1 MKLSR
6 LLKQSAIRAGAMA
19 IVKLIGLVGRV
30 ILTRLVGAEGIGL
43 YQIAY
48 SFYGLL
54 LMISGGLP
62 TALAIITAKK
72 PWLGWHFF
80 KWISLF
86 LVLFGGLSS
95 MIVFWNSPA
104 ISNILGNPGLGYAL
118 RSLAPA
124 IFAAPLLGLLRGY
137 LQGLE
142 RFNIIALSELT
153 EQGSRIVFMLLI
165 VGHLLSHGIH
175 VAVGGG
181 VLAAFIGV
189 IVSFALLTIYV
200 SADQRKNPIAP
211 VAVSQ
216 LPFAWLLKASFVIS
230 LTRLLI
236 PASDFID
243 AILIPGRLMAAGYD
257 TSRATAMY
265 GVITGMAAIMAY
277 TPTLVTQALSH
288 TVTMRLASCWQRKLW
303 SEFRRLLALSLE
315 VSWLW
320 GLTAAIY
327 IYVYAR
333 ELSVFIFNT
342 PEAAE
347 PIQYLAALPVIVGFR
362 ELSTSVLWSQDIK
375 KVSFYGL
382 LTGIICSIVIQYVL
396 IGIPGWGYIGA
407 TLGIIAMEIVAS
419 LWNLYALKIRLAR
432 IMKLLP
438 SLALD
443 AVILLASMLLVII
456 VSGHSGADSS
466 RSLFGFLLETAL
478 FFSAAGVFLY
488 IRFKGK
494 LLAG

>member
-19 IVKLIGLVGRV
+19 AVKLIGLIGRV
-30 ILTRLVGAEGIGL
+30 VLTRLVGAEGIGL

-48 SFYGLL
+48 SLYGLL

-86 LVLFGGLSS
+86 LVLFGGILS

-104 ISNILGNPGLGYAL
+104 LSSMLGNPDLQYAL

-153 EQGSRIVFMLLI
+153 EQASRILFMLMI
-165 VGHLLSHGIH
+165 VGYLLPQGIH
-175 VAVGGG
+175 IAVGGG
-181 VLAAFIGV
+181 VLAAFISV
-189 IVSFALLTIYV
+189 LVSFTLLTFYV
-200 SADQRKNPIAP
+200 SADQRKNPAAP
-211 VAVSQ
+211 ISSSK
-216 LPFAWLLKASFVIS
+216 LPFAWLFKASLIIS

-257 TSRATAMY
+257 TSQATAIY

-288 TVTMRLASCWQRKLW
+288 TVTMRLASYSQQKLW
-303 SEFRRLLALSLE
+303 PNFRRLLSLSLE
-315 VSWLW
+315 AAWLW
-320 GLTAAIY
+320 GLSASIY
-327 IYVYAR
+327 IYVYAP
-333 ELSVFIFNT
+333 ELSIFIFNSS
-342 PEAAE
+342 EAAL
-347 PIQYLAALPVIVGFR
+347 PIRYLAPLPVIVGFR
-362 ELSTSVLWSQDIK
+362 ELSTSILWSQDIK
-375 KVSFYGL
+375 NITFIGL
-382 LTGIICSIVIQYVL
+382 FTGISCSFVIQYVL
-396 IGIPGWGYIGA
+396 IAIPGWGYIGA
-407 TLGIIAMEIVAS
+407 ALGILAMEMISAIF
-419 LWNLYALKIRLAR
+419 NLYALKLRLAR
-432 IMKLLP
+432 MLQLLP
-438 SLALD
+438 SLFID
-443 AVILLASMLLVII
+443 AFILIGSMFLVQFISQHWGSEFSSL
-456 VSGHSGADSS
+456 SG
-466 RSLFGFLLETAL
+466 FFMQTVL
-478 FFSAAGVFLY
+478 FFSAAGTFLY

-494 LLAG
+494 LSTR

>member
-1 MKLSR
+1 MKVSR

-19 IVKLIGLVGRV
+19 VVKLLGLVGRV
-30 ILTRLVGAEGIGL
+30 VLTRLVGAEGIGL

-48 SFYGLL
+48 SLYGLL

-86 LVLFGGLSS
+86 LVILGSILS
-95 MIVFWNSPA
+95 MVVFWNSPVIA
-104 ISNILGNPGLGYAL
+104 RALGNPGLQYAL

-153 EQGSRIVFMLLI
+153 EQGSRILFMLLI
-165 VGHLLSHGIH
+165 VGQLLSHGIH

-189 IVSFALLTIYV
+189 LVSFTLLTIYI
-200 SADQRKNPIAP
+200 SADQRKKTTAP
-211 VAVSQ
+211 VPLYK
-216 LPFAWLLKASFVIS
+216 LPFVWLLKTSFIIS

-265 GVITGMAAIMAY
+265 GIITGMAAIMAY

-288 TVTMRLASCWQRKLW
+288 TVTIRMASYWQRKLLP
-303 SEFRRLLALSLE
+303 EFHKLLSVTLE
-315 VSWLW
+315 AAWLW
-320 GLTAAIY
+320 GLSAAIY
-327 IYVYAR
+327 LYVYAP
-333 ELSVFIFNT
+333 ELSLFIFNT
-342 PEAAE
+342 TEAAR
-347 PIQYLAALPVIVGFR
+347 PIQYLAILPVVVGFR
-362 ELSTSVLWSQDIK
+362 ELSMSILWSQDIK
-375 KVSFYGL
+375 KATFFGL
-382 LTGIICSIVIQYVL
+382 FIGIICSIVIQYVV
-396 IGIPGWGYIGA
+396 IAIPGWGYVGA
-407 TLGIIAMEIVAS
+407 ALGILVMEIISS
-419 LWNLYALKIRLAR
+419 LWNLCALKISLVRMLKR
-432 IMKLLP
+432 LP
-438 SLALD
+438 SLLFD
-443 AVILLASMLLVII
+443 AIILIASMFLVSLL
-456 VSGHSGADSS
+456 SGG
-466 RSLFGFLLETAL
+466 RSDGSMSISEFLWKTAL
-478 FFSAAGVFLY
+478 FFSVVGVFLY
-488 IRFKGK
+488 TRFKGK
-494 LLAG
+494 LSTG

>member
-1 MKLSR
+1 MKVSR
-6 LLKQSAIRAGAMA
+6 LLKQSAIRAGAMS
-19 IVKLIGLVGRV
+19 IVKLLGLVGRV
-30 ILTRLVGAEGIGL
+30 VLTRLVGAEGIGL

-86 LVLFGGLSS
+86 LVVLGGFFS
-95 MIVFWNSPA
+95 MIVFWNSSV
-104 ISNILGNPGLGYAL
+104 ISNAMGNPDLQYAL

-153 EQGSRIVFMLLI
+153 EQGSRILFMLLI

-189 IVSFALLTIYV
+189 LVSFALLTIYI

-211 VAVSQ
+211 ISLST
-216 LPFAWLLKASFVIS
+216 LPFAWLFKASFIIS

-243 AILIPGRLMAAGYD
+243 AILIPGRLVAAGHD
-257 TSRATAMY
+257 TSQATAMY

-288 TVTMRLASCWQRKLW
+288 TVTIRLASYWQRKLV
-303 SEFRRLLALSLE
+303 FQFHKLLSL
-315 VSWLW
+315 SLKAAWLW
-320 GLTAAIY
+320 GLSAAVY
-327 IYVYAR
+327 LFVYAP

-342 PEAAE
+342 PEAAK
-347 PIQYLAALPVIVGFR
+347 PIQYLALLPVIVGFR
-362 ELSTSVLWSQDIK
+362 ELSTSILWSQDIK
-375 KVSFYGL
+375 KMTFFGL
-382 LTGIICSIVIQYVL
+382 LTGISCSVAIQYIVIA
-396 IGIPGWGYIGA
+396 IPGWGYIGA
-407 TLGIIAMEIVAS
+407 ALGILAMEIISS
-419 LWNLYALKIRLAR
+419 LWNLYAMKIRITQVL
-432 IMKLLP
+432 KLLP
-438 SLALD
+438 SLLFD
-443 AVILLASMLLVII
+443 AMILIGSMILVNIL
-456 VSGHSGADSS
+456 S
-466 RSLFGFLLETAL
+466 RPWIDGPKSIFGFLLETAL
-478 FFSAAGVFLY
+478 FFSVVGAFLY
-488 IRFKGK
+488 TRFKGN
-494 LLAG
+494 LSTG